1 MYTTYLYL
9 YTYLRVKQPMYNFQK
24 FENSFVFSLTP
35 KIVPTGLVS
44 KELVF
49 EFEARADAAY
59 TTPPSLPK
67 CPLVQKAHK
76 QRSPEIPQKLLKLHI
91 NGTQNSKT
99 ALQVP
104 L

>member
-1 MYTTYLYL
+1 
-9 YTYLRVKQPMYNFQK
+9 MYNFQK

-59 TTPPSLPK
+59 TNK
-67 CPLVQKAHK
+67 NV
-76 QRSPEIPQKLLKLHI
+76 R
-91 NGTQNSKT
+91 
-99 ALQVP
+99 
-104 L
+104 